1 MNLTKDR
8 FQKAKEKFVND
19 KFMDDGTKEAQTS
32 KLVGLSIVE
41 TFIENWFLNYGQNAD
56 VDEEEF
62 LDFART
68 QIVVLMTSG
77 VAQKQN
83 LGNIK
88 AGNAILLAFICVV
101 HEMYFEPKEVAG
113 TC

>member
-1 MNLTKDR
+1 MVLTREK

-19 KFMDDGTKEAQTS
+19 KFMDDGTEEAQTS
-32 KLVGLSIVE
+32 KLVVLSIAE
-41 TFIENWFLNYGQNAD
+41 TFIENWFLTYEQNAD
-56 VDEEEF
+56 VDEGEF

-68 QIVVLMTSG
+68 QIAVLITSG
-77 VAQKQN
+77 VNQKQKK
-83 LGNIK
+83 GNIK

-101 HEMYFEPKEVAG
+101 HEMYFEEKVAG